1 MVTFCPFSMG
11 LFVSFLSAPYIT
23 SHVTKCYLFS
33 APGNILKWYTS
44 LLFKYLHLKCYFVTL
59 LPRPFLQQ
67 HKRGGKDCKS
77 AENQSYI
84 RQDLETIREKV
95 AHDDNDNNN
104 NNRDETT
111 VPSHFTLHFI
121 NFNAIRWLTVVYVQV
136 LTVKC
141 KMQWILFFESIIW
154 YY

>member
-1 MVTFCPFSMG
+1 MTHKF
-11 LFVSFLSAPYIT
+11 AIQ
-23 SHVTKCYLFS
+23 
-33 APGNILKWYTS
+33 ILAS
-44 LLFKYLHLKCYFVTL
+44 ECYFVTL

-104 NNRDETT
+104 RDETT
-111 VPSHFTLHFI
+111 VPSHFTLHFTNCNVI
-121 NFNAIRWLTVVYVQV
+121 Q
-136 LTVKC
+136 
-141 KMQWILFFESIIW
+141 
-154 YY
+154 